1 MMRVRCP
8 LTACPATEAEVGG
21 KEVITLEVSL
31 SHLEARE
38 KTTEEGESAVA
49 ATNWLRLTSSGERF
63 KGSRAVG
70 REASRKP
77 PSGSPATSTLALRL
91 SLSL

>member
-1 MMRVRCP
+1 M
-8 LTACPATEAEVGG
+8 
-21 KEVITLEVSL
+21 ITLEVSL

-49 ATNWLRLTSSGERF
+49 ATNWYDLAHLFSDQTRVANQLNFRLRLTSSGERC

>member
-1 MMRVRCP
+1 M
-8 LTACPATEAEVGG
+8 
-21 KEVITLEVSL
+21 ITLEVSL

-49 ATNWLRLTSSGERF
+49 ATNWYDHLFSDQTRVANQLNFRLRLTSSGERF

-77 PSGSPATSTLALRL
+77 LSGSPATSTLALRL